1 MLGSAQLRKVIV
13 TFVVHWKSLFMP
25 KSQNTL
31 LIVLA
36 FFAIYVIWGSTYLLN
51 KIAVNELPPF
61 MLASIRFSV
70 AGILI
75 FLLCKLMGIPLKIT
89 KRQLLNSAFAGF
101 LFLAFGNG
109 FVVWAL
115 KYVYSGFAALEIA
128 AQPLV
133 ILLLMRILEGKRI
146 QTMSVVGVIIGIFGI
161 YLLVSQNQIINK
173 ENSVLGMVMIFFCMI
188 SWAYGSLFVAK
199 ADLPKNYFV
208 NTGFQMFSA
217 GVILMVGSLLIGE
230 KWTLPTTWSSPVKY
244 SMLLLIVFGSIVA
257 FTAFNYLLKVVSPEK
272 VATSTY
278 VNPIIALLLGWFFL
292 DEEITTQSTIAAVVL
307 LTGVY
312 FINTKKKLVLFSRF
326 SSRYSPKDD

>member
-1 MLGSAQLRKVIV
+1 MWFIGKVI
-13 TFVVHWKSLFMP
+13 FMS
-25 KSQNTL
+25 KSQNAL
-31 LIVLA
+31 LIILA
-36 FFAIYVIWGSTYLLN
+36 FFAIYVIWGSTYLMN
-51 KIAVNELPPF
+51 KIAVHELPPF
-61 MLASIRFSV
+61 MLASVRFSV

-75 FLLCKLMGIPLKIT
+75 FVLCKIMGIPLNIT
-89 KRQLLNSAFAGF
+89 KKQLLNSMIAGF

-115 KYVYSGFAALEIA
+115 KYVDSGFAALEIA

-133 ILLLMRILEGKRI
+133 ILLLMRILEGKKI
-146 QTMSVVGVIIGIFGI
+146 QTMSVVGVIIGILGI
-161 YLLVSQNQIINK
+161 YLLVSQNQVISQ
-173 ENSVLGMVMIFFCMI
+173 ENSVLGMVMIFFCMV

-208 NTGFQMFSA
+208 NTGFQMFTA
-217 GVILMVGSLLIGE
+217 GIMLMVGSLLIGE
-230 KWTLPTTWSSPVKY
+230 TWTLPTAWSSPVQY
-244 SMLLLIVFGSIVA
+244 AMLFLIILGSIVA

-292 DEEITTQSTIAAVVL
+292 DEQITTQSTIAAIVL

-312 FINTKKKLVLFSRF
+312 FINTRKKLVLFSRF
-326 SSRYSPKDD
+326 SSRYSPKED